1 MQTVDTILSFYEN
14 NFPIRFGVLL
24 FSSKFIK
31 QTENSDDGLTK
42 SEADTSS
49 LVTYFY
55 FILLLVSNLW
65 SMIYNVNNISKFR
78 LINNHNVQLWT
89 I

>member
-1 MQTVDTILSFYEN
+1 MQTIDTILSFYEN

-24 FSSKFIK
+24 YSSKFVK
-31 QTENSDDGLTK
+31 QTESGDGGLTK

-55 FILLLVSNLW
+55 FILSFSGF
-65 SMIYNVNNISKFR
+65 SMQFVIYCPWLKLKYFVGLKN
-78 LINNHNVQLWT
+78 
-89 I
+89 